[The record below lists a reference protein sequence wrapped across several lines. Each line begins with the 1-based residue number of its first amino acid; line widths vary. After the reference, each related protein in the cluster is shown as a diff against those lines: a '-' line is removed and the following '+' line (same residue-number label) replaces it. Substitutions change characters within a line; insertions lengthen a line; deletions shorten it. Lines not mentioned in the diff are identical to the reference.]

1 MTHHFI
7 DFYYWS
13 DLACMSTQLI
23 VLLSLLSKYYKHI
36 DWSWWREL
44 FKKNA
49 DNWWRRMT
57 ARHTFIFVSLET
69 DDQCIVNS
77 SCIYVHLRCFQDWST
92 QTLKMM
98 SWTCRFVDEK
108 ELRKY
113 DRWDSEQTRSKDWWQ
128 FCWKEKLLKHLS
140 EIYTAFSFLLIYYIA
155 IWINKC

>member
-1 MTHHFI
+1 
-7 DFYYWS
+7 
-13 DLACMSTQLI
+13 MSTQLI

-36 DWSWWREL
+36 DWSWWRDL

-57 ARHTFIFVSLET
+57 ARHTSIFASLET

-77 SCIYVHLRCFQDWST
+77 SCIYVHLRCFRDWST

-98 SWTCRFVDEK
+98 SWTCRFIDEK